1 MVEARL
7 SPPVLCSWARETIPP
22 PSLSSLT
29 CIVPASQHGTS
40 YDFSFSEKSGWGK
53 NLLSQQSIQ
62 YPLLLLTSTT
72 PPRAPEEPP
81 LALLQFFVYTAAA
94 SIMPFSHSHLPVS
107 STTLRKKSKPC
118 PLSYKEA
125 LHEPPCPLSSATL
138 PLNYCVLATLA
149 FFQSKNTKFS
159 PDSGHSH
166 RLFLLL
172 RKLFSVRLQLT
183 HSHASYP
190 SAGML
195 LPQSAASF
203 PGSPVC

>member
-1 MVEARL
+1 MLL
-7 SPPVLCSWARETIPP
+7 SFPLKWLKQGCHPLCSVLEHMRQFRLPVFLALHALSLH
-22 PSLSSLT
+22 PSMALHMIS
-29 CIVPASQHGTS
+29 H
-40 YDFSFSEKSGWGK
+40 EKSGWGK
-53 NLLSQQSIQ
+53 NLLSQQSIP
-62 YPLLLLTSTT
+62 YPVLLLTSTT

-81 LALLQFFVYTAAA
+81 MALLQFFVYTAAA

-118 PLSYKEA
+118 PLSYNKA

-149 FFQSKNTKFS
+149 FFQFKNTKFS

-166 RLFLLL
+166 RLFLLP

-183 HSHASYP
+183 NSHAS
-190 SAGML
+190 
-195 LPQSAASF
+195 
-203 PGSPVC
+203 